1 MHNNNVS
8 LHINIVHNTPLTP
21 PLSNDVHKSA
31 KLLASYFQLLVSSSE
46 SQLLSPFYCILPD
59 MGSREA
65 WHPQCRM
72 HVSLISNG
80 TIMPEKKRPKKF
92 RIISRLAACSM

>member
-59 MGSREA
+59 MGSRERSVA
-65 WHPQCRM
+65 
-72 HVSLISNG
+72 SS
-80 TIMPEKKRPKKF
+80 MPYACEPHKQWDNNARKKKAKKV
-92 RIISRLAACSM
+92 